1 MSPRLQRSLWI
12 LGTLLLAAGTAFV
25 VARATQPGH
34 SHGRA
39 SGDRAQDL
47 HHWMHEQ
54 LELQDDQHAALE
66 PIEAEFEASR
76 ARLQG
81 AIDEAGRELAAAV
94 RRGDPQSAE
103 IARALQ
109 SLNHRQAELQR
120 ATLDHFFAMKDH
132 LDPEQADKLLQWTHD
147 SIVHH

>member
-1 MSPRLQRSLWI
+1 MSPRLQRSLWV
-12 LGTLLLAAGTAFV
+12 LGTVLLAAGTAFV
-25 VARATQPGH
+25 VARATHPGH
-34 SHGRA
+34 SHG
-39 SGDRAQDL
+39 SQAQDL

-54 LELQDDQHAALE
+54 LELKDDQHAALE
-66 PIEAEFEASR
+66 PIEAEFEANR

-103 IARALQ
+103 ISRALQ
-109 SLNHRQAELQR
+109 SLNRRQAELQR
-120 ATLDHFFAMKDH
+120 ATLDHFFTMKDH

-147 SIVHH
+147 SIVHQ